1 MIRFGI
7 SRLPKGEDD
16 AAFLDDLVARGHQ
29 AVELPFVKD
38 FPWKE
43 QRCASFGKLAAGRDI
58 VVSVHAPYFAILTVE
73 EEDRARQCLAALE
86 HTMKLGKA
94 LGSRIICAHLGNK
107 HGRGGP
113 ELLDLVRARL
123 DYLAPKVQH
132 LGVALGLETA
142 GKESAF
148 GTLGDIAMLANEFP
162 FVRPLVDW
170 AHIHAISGGALT
182 SREAF
187 ASVIAFL
194 RDNFPGWMIDPLQA
208 QFTDN
213 VFGEK
218 GEIKHIPYGT
228 GTIKIGPLVEAAR
241 AAGMRMVIISEAKEQ
256 ESHDAMLAE
265 IRHTLAGKSAEQ
277 PEGRRLA
284 SGAVEFPEPVR
295 VVLDGPHAR
304 PIGLHRPLRLSNID
318 KSFFPDG
325 FTKGDLI
332 QYYASVAPVLVPHLL
347 DRAIV
352 MARFPDGAEGDFFYE
367 KQAPGHQPDWMPLAP
382 IHSGHRGAAIDYVTA
397 RDAESLMWLANM
409 GCIEIHPWL
418 SRVTS
423 VDRPDFAIFDLDP
436 AEGAG
441 WRQVVE
447 VAQLIKVALDQMG
460 LAGYPKTSG
469 ATGLHIYV
477 PLDPIYEYARVR
489 RFVESLGRLLVAAN
503 PDEVTME
510 WDIPKRTGKVFIDH
524 NQNVGGKTIAS
535 VYSVRPRPGAPVS
548 APILWREL
556 DTIHPNDFTI
566 ATIWDRLQRSGD
578 LFAPVLNGGQQ
589 LGPAEAAL
597 GLSTTGRQTT
607 AM

>member
-7 SRLPKGEDD
+7 SRLPAGDDD

-43 QRCASFGKLAAGRDI
+43 KRCVSFGRLAAERDI
-58 VVSVHAPYFAILTVE
+58 EVSVHAPYFAILTVE
-73 EEDRARQCLAALE
+73 EEDRAKQCMAALE

-107 HGRGGP
+107 HGRTAP

-123 DYLAPKVQH
+123 EYLAPKVQH

-142 GKESAF
+142 GKESAY
-148 GTLGDIAMLANEFP
+148 GTLGDISLLAGEFP

-170 AHIHAISGGALT
+170 AHVHAISGGALT
-182 SREAF
+182 SKEAF

-194 RDNFPGWMIDPLQA
+194 RDHFPGWMIDPLQA

-213 VFGEK
+213 LFGDK

-228 GTIKIGPLVEAAR
+228 GSIKIGPLIEAAQD
-241 AAGMRMVIISEAKEQ
+241 AGLRMVIISEAKEQ

-265 IRHTLAGKSAEQ
+265 IQQTLAAANKEASA
-277 PEGRRLA
+277 GRLLG
-284 SGAVEFPEPVR
+284 SGAIAFPEPIR
-295 VVLDGPHAR
+295 VEPEGSHAR
-304 PIGLHRPLRLSNID
+304 PVGPFRPLRLSNID
-318 KSFFPDG
+318 KPFFPDG
-325 FTKGDLI
+325 YTKGDLI
-332 QYYASVAPVLVPHLL
+332 QYYASMAPVLVPHLQ

-352 MARFPDGAEGDFFYE
+352 MARFPNGADGDFFYE

-382 IHSGHRGAAIDYVTA
+382 IHSGHRGAAIDFVTA

-418 SRVTS
+418 SRVAS

-436 AEGAG
+436 AEGASWG
-441 WRQVVE
+441 QVVE
-447 VAQLIKVALDQMG
+447 VAKLIKVALDQMG
-460 LAGYPKTSG
+460 LVGYPKTSG

-477 PLDPIYEYARVR
+477 PIDPIYEYGRVR
-489 RFVESLGRLLVAAN
+489 KFVESLGRLLVAAN
-503 PDEVTME
+503 PDEITME

-535 VYSVRPRPGAPVS
+535 VYSVRPRPGGPVS
-548 APILWREL
+548 APLLWSEL
-556 DTIHPNDFTI
+556 ETVRPDDFTMV
-566 ATIWDRLQRSGD
+566 TIWDRLQRSGD
-578 LFAPVLNGGQQ
+578 LFAPVLAGGQQ
-589 LGPAEAAL
+589 LEAAEAAL
-597 GLSTTGRQTT
+597 GMGGS
-607 AM
+607 

>member
-7 SRLPKGEDD
+7 SRLPQGDDD

-29 AVELPFVKD
+29 AIELPFVKD

-43 QRCASFGKLAAGRDI
+43 KRCVSFGKLAAERDLE
-58 VVSVHAPYFAILTVE
+58 VSVHAPYFAILTVE
-73 EEDRARQCLAALE
+73 EEDRAKQCLAALE

-107 HGRGGP
+107 HGRSGP

-142 GKESAF
+142 GKESAY
-148 GTLGDIAMLANEFP
+148 GTLGDIALLAGEFP

-170 AHIHAISGGALT
+170 AHVHAISGGALT
-182 SREAF
+182 SKEAF
-187 ASVIAFL
+187 ASVLTFL

-213 VFGEK
+213 LFGEK

-228 GTIKIGPLVEAAR
+228 GTIRIGPLVEAAR
-241 AAGMRMVIISEAKEQ
+241 ETGIRMVIISEAKEQ
-256 ESHDAMLAE
+256 ASHDAMLAE
-265 IRHTLAGKSAEQ
+265 IRATLADDGGGQ
-277 PEGRRLA
+277 REGRLLA
-284 SGAVEFPEPVR
+284 SGAVQFPEPVR
-295 VVLDGPHAR
+295 VVLDGSHAR
-304 PIGLHRPLRLSNID
+304 PVGRSRPLRLSNID
-318 KSFFPDG
+318 KPFFPDG
-325 FTKGDLI
+325 YTKGDLI
-332 QYYASVAPVLVPHLL
+332 QYYASIAPVLVPHLQ

-352 MARFPDGAEGDFFYE
+352 MARFPDGAGGDFFYE
-367 KQAPGHQPDWMPLAP
+367 KQAPGHQPDWMPLAS
-382 IHSGHRGAAIDYVTA
+382 IHSGHRGAAIDFVTA

-409 GCIEIHPWL
+409 GCVEIHPWL

-423 VDRPDFAIFDLDP
+423 IENPDFAIFDLDP
-436 AEGAG
+436 AEGAT
-441 WRQVVE
+441 WSQVVE
-447 VAQLIKVALDQMG
+447 VAKLIKVALDQMG
-460 LAGYPKTSG
+460 LTGYPKTSG

-503 PDEVTME
+503 PDEITME
-510 WDIPKRTGKVFIDH
+510 WDIPKRAGKVFIDH

-548 APILWREL
+548 APFLWSEL
-556 DTIHPNDFTI
+556 ETVRPDDFTI
-566 ATIWDRLQRSGD
+566 ATIWDRLQRAGD
-578 LFAPVLNGGQQ
+578 LFAPVLGGGQQ
-589 LGPAEAAL
+589 LGAAETAL
-597 GLSTTGRQTT
+597 GLAET
-607 AM
+607 

>member
-7 SRLPKGEDD
+7 SRLPVDD
-16 AAFLDDLVARGHQ
+16 DDVAFLDGLVARGHQ

-43 QRCASFGKLAAGRDI
+43 KRCVSFGKLAAERDI
-58 VVSVHAPYFAILTVE
+58 EVSVHAPYFAILTVE
-73 EEDRARQCLAALE
+73 EEDRAKQCLAALE
-86 HTMKLGKA
+86 HTMKLGRA

-107 HGRGGP
+107 HGRDGP
-113 ELLDLVRARL
+113 ELLDLVRGRL

-148 GTLGDIAMLANEFP
+148 GTLGDIAILANEFP

-170 AHIHAISGGALT
+170 AHVHAISGGALT
-182 SREAF
+182 SKEAF

-213 VFGEK
+213 LFGEK

-228 GTIKIGPLVEAAR
+228 GTIKIGPLIEAAR
-241 AAGMRMVIISEAKEQ
+241 DAGMRMVVISEAKEQ

-265 IRHTLAGKSAEQ
+265 IRQTLAGESAGQ
-277 PEGRRLA
+277 PEGRPLA
-284 SGAVEFPEPVR
+284 SGAIGFPQPVR
-295 VVLDGPHAR
+295 VVLDGSHAR
-304 PIGLHRPLRLSNID
+304 PVGLHRPLRLSNID
-318 KSFFPDG
+318 KPFFPDG
-325 FTKGDLI
+325 YTKGDLI
-332 QYYASVAPVLVPHLL
+332 QYYASIAPVLVPHLL

-352 MARFPDGAEGDFFYE
+352 MARFPDGSEGGFFYE

-382 IHSGHRGAAIDYVTA
+382 IHSGQRGSAIDFVTA
-397 RDAESLMWLANM
+397 REPESLMWLANM

-418 SRVTS
+418 SRTSS

-436 AEGAG
+436 AEGASWG
-441 WRQVVE
+441 QVVE
-447 VAQLIKVALDQMG
+447 VAKLIKIALDQIG
-460 LAGYPKTSG
+460 LVGYPKTSG

-489 RFVESLGRLLVAAN
+489 KFVESLGRVLVAAN
-503 PDEVTME
+503 PDEITME

-548 APILWREL
+548 APILWSEL
-556 DTIHPNDFTI
+556 DTVHPDHFTI
-566 ATIWDRLQRSGD
+566 VTIWDRLQRSGD
-578 LFAPVLNGGQQ
+578 LFTQVLRGGQRIEA
-589 LGPAEAAL
+589 AEAAL
-597 GLSTTGRQTT
+597 GMSET
-607 AM
+607 

>member
-7 SRLPKGEDD
+7 SRLPTGDDD
-16 AAFLDDLVARGHQ
+16 AAFLDDLVARGFQ
-29 AVELPFVKD
+29 AIELPFVKD

-43 QRCASFGKLAAGRDI
+43 KRCVSFGKLAAERDLD
-58 VVSVHAPYFAILTVE
+58 VSVHAPYFAILTVD
-73 EEDRARQCLAALE
+73 EEDRAKQCMAALE

-107 HGRGGP
+107 HGRSGP

-148 GTLGDIAMLANEFP
+148 GTLGDIALLANEFS

-170 AHIHAISGGALT
+170 AHVHAISGGALT
-182 SREAF
+182 SKEAF
-187 ASVIAFL
+187 ASVLTFL

-213 VFGEK
+213 LFGEK

-228 GTIKIGPLVEAAR
+228 GSIRMGPLVEAAR
-241 AAGMRMVIISEAKEQ
+241 DAGMRMVIISEAKEQ
-256 ESHDAMLAE
+256 KSHDAILAE
-265 IRHTLAGKSAEQ
+265 IQETLAEGSAEQ
-277 PEGRRLA
+277 PSGRFLA

-295 VVLDGPHAR
+295 VALDGSHAR
-304 PIGLHRPLRLSNID
+304 PIGAYRPVRLSNID
-318 KSFFPDG
+318 KPFFPDG
-325 FTKGDLI
+325 YTKGDLI
-332 QYYASVAPVLVPHLL
+332 QYYASIAPALVPHLQ

-352 MARFPDGAEGDFFYE
+352 MARFPDGAADDFFYE
-367 KQAPGHQPDWMPLAP
+367 KQAPGHQPDWMPLAS
-382 IHSGHRGAAIDYVTA
+382 IHSGHRAAPIDFVTA
-397 RDAESLMWLANM
+397 RDTESLMWLANM

-423 VDRPDFAIFDLDP
+423 VDKPDFAIFDLDP
-436 AEGAG
+436 AEGAT
-441 WRQVVE
+441 WQQVVE
-447 VAQLIKVALDQMG
+447 VAKLIKVALDQMG
-460 LAGYPKTSG
+460 LTGYPKTSG

-477 PLDPIYEYARVR
+477 PLDPVYEYARVR
-489 RFVESLGRLLVAAN
+489 KFVESVGRLLVAAN
-503 PDEVTME
+503 PDEITME
-510 WDIPKRTGKVFIDH
+510 WDIPKRACRVFIDH

-548 APILWREL
+548 APILWSEVEEV
-556 DTIHPNDFTI
+556 HPNDFTI
-566 ATIWDRLQRSGD
+566 ATIWERLQRTGD
-578 LFAPVLNGGQQ
+578 LFAPVLNGSQR
-589 LGPAEAAL
+589 LETAEAAL
-597 GLSTTGRQTT
+597 GLTET
-607 AM
+607 

>member
-7 SRLPKGEDD
+7 SRLPQGDDD

-43 QRCASFGKLAAGRDI
+43 RRCASFGKLAAERDLD
-58 VVSVHAPYFAILTVE
+58 VSVHAPYFAILTVE
-73 EEDRARQCLAALE
+73 EEDRAKQCLAALE
-86 HTMKLGKA
+86 HTMKLGRA

-107 HGRGGP
+107 HGRSGP

-148 GTLGDIAMLANEFP
+148 GTLGDIAILANEFP

-170 AHIHAISGGALT
+170 AHVHAISGGALT
-182 SREAF
+182 SKEAF
-187 ASVIAFL
+187 GSVLGFL

-213 VFGEK
+213 LFGEK

-228 GTIKIGPLVEAAR
+228 GSIKIGPLVEAAR
-241 AAGMRMVIISEAKEQ
+241 EAGMRMVIISEAKEQ
-256 ESHDAMLAE
+256 ASHDAMLAE
-265 IRHTLAGKSAEQ
+265 IKETLAGGTDVE
-277 PEGRRLA
+277 PEGRLLA
-284 SGAVEFPEPVR
+284 SGAVEFPETVR
-295 VVLDGPHAR
+295 VAQDGSHAR
-304 PIGLHRPLRLSNID
+304 PIGLRRSIRLSNID
-318 KSFFPDG
+318 KPFFPDG
-325 FTKGDLI
+325 YAKGDLI
-332 QYYASVAPVLVPHLL
+332 QYYASIAPVLVPHLQ

-367 KQAPGHQPDWMPLAP
+367 KQAPGHQPDWMPLAS
-382 IHSGHRGAAIDYVTA
+382 IHSGHRGAAIDFVTA

-423 VDRPDFAIFDLDP
+423 IDNPDFAIFDLDP
-436 AEGAG
+436 AEGAT
-441 WRQVVE
+441 WQQVVE
-447 VAQLIKVALDQMG
+447 VAKLIKIALDRMG
-460 LAGYPKTSG
+460 LVGYPKTSG

-477 PLDPIYEYARVR
+477 PLEPVYTYARVR
-489 RFVESLGRLLVAAN
+489 KFVESVGRLLVAAN
-503 PDEVTME
+503 PEEITME
-510 WDIPKRTGKVFIDH
+510 WDIPKRDGKVFIDH

-548 APILWREL
+548 TPILWSEV
-556 DTIHPNDFTI
+556 DDVEPDDFTI
-566 ATIWDRLQRSGD
+566 ATIWERLQRRGD
-578 LFAPVLNGGQQ
+578 LFAPVLAGGQV
-589 LGPAEAAL
+589 LEDAEAAL
-597 GLSTTGRQTT
+597 GLSEAEDR
-607 AM
+607 